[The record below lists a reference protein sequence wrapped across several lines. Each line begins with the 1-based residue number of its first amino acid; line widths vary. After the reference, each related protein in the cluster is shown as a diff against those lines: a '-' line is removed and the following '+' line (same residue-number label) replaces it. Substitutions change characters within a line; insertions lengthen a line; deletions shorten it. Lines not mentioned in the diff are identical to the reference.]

1 MRQFEEISAARFD
14 EDTSATDNGVSKPFF
29 AALAT
34 ETVQIGVRDVIARRP
49 KNFKAL
55 QDVST
60 LRLPGI

>member
-1 MRQFEEISAARFD
+1 
-14 EDTSATDNGVSKPFF
+14 
-29 AALAT
+29 
-34 ETVQIGVRDVIARRP
+34 VQIGVRDVIARRP